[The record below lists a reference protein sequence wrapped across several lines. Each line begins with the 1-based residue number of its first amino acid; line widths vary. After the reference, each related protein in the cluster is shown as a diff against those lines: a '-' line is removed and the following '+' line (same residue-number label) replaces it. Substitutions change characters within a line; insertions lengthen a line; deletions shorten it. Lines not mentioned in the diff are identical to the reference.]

1 MSCTLGNP
9 LRRQGRTSG
18 PSERPPEALSTVCG
32 VRQRDL
38 ETVDRRSAPSD
49 LSGATP
55 EATGTPGHRTA
66 RDSLRSVATA
76 RTHDGTGRAALPLST
91 GRLRLPA

>member
-1 MSCTLGNP
+1 MP
-9 LRRQGRTSG
+9 QAG
-18 PSERPPEALSTVCG
+18 PRVLCG

-38 ETVDRRSAPSD
+38 ETVDRRPAPSD

-66 RDSLRSVATA
+66 RDALRSVAA
-76 RTHDGTGRAALPLST
+76 DRTHDGTGRAALPLST
-91 GRLRLPA
+91 GRVRMTG